1 MSDRPVVIRAEHY
14 DIEEKRLMETTE
26 VQIMALDVAAGIDG
40 GAIKDLR
47 TLESFEFMQMANAQY
62 HEMSG
67 DHGQHIGAVAA
78 AIRNIVLKSS
88 KAREALGI
96 TDH

>member
-1 MSDRPVVIRAEHY
+1 MSDRPIVIRAEHY

-26 VQIMALDVAAGIDG
+26 VQIMALDVAAAIDG
-40 GAIKDLR
+40 GAITEERFLD
-47 TLESFEFMQMANAQY
+47 SFEFMQMANKQY
-62 HEMSG
+62 HELSG

-78 AIRNIVLKSS
+78 AVKGIIMKSS